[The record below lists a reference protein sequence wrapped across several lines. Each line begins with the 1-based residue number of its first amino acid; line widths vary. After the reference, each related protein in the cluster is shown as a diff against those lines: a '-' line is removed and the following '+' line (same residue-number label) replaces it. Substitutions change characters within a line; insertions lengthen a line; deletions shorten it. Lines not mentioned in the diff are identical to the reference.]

1 MSQSTSTEIKQPRAE
16 VDFWL
21 FSEVVA
27 GFIQVGLFGSI
38 AAHCCLRCSLH
49 SFSTS
54 RASASLES
62 VTRHGDETS

>member
-38 AAHCCLRCSLH
+38 AAHCRYRACSVD
-49 SFSTS
+49 F
-54 RASASLES
+54 
-62 VTRHGDETS
+62 VPV

>member
-38 AAHCCLRCSLH
+38 AAHCCLGRYRACSVD
-49 SFSTS
+49 F
-54 RASASLES
+54 
-62 VTRHGDETS
+62 VPV